1 MLLSNGAVHLLM
13 DHLTMR
19 ENVGGIL
26 TKQPDGSSEKVS
38 GLAHGLV
45 IPKSI
50 LVIQPKL
57 VKLVLQSRVVVALED
72 TQALSLGNVVGNVST
87 RVVITLESI
96 LGFQHSKVSRTKH
109 PAHRRHSDGSV
120 GGSNTDF
127 LGARHDVFFIPFL
140 VLLQT
145 LLLVF

>member
-1 MLLSNGAVHLLM
+1 MLSNGVVHLLM
-13 DHLTMR
+13 DHLTTR
-19 ENVGGIL
+19 ENAGGIL
-26 TKQPDGSSEKVS
+26 SKHSDGSSENVS

-50 LVIQPKL
+50 LVVESKL

-87 RVVITLESI
+87 RAVITLESI
-96 LGFQHSKVSRTKH
+96 LGLQHSKVSRTKH
-109 PAHRRHSDGSV
+109 PAHRRHSDGGV

-127 LGARHDVFFIPFL
+127 LGVHHDVFPFL
-140 VLLQT
+140 VFELQT
-145 LLLVF
+145 LLMF